1 MNDTRIQAAIR
12 AKMAETDNPFYLYD
26 QATIL
31 TQTSRL
37 KQDLPGFEF
46 LYSIKTNPFLPVVR
60 TVVGAGFGLDAAS
73 LGEVQVGMQ
82 LGLPREKILYSAPGK
97 TRRDIQGSIHHAII
111 VADSLNEL
119 ELIDRVAAAEGITA
133 EVGIRI
139 NPDFTMDSDHGAA
152 GKFGIDE
159 AQLFGYDLAAL
170 THLRPVGIHVH
181 ARSQEL
187 NAGVLRRYYDNMFAL
202 ARRCVEQ
209 LGMRMDFV
217 NLGGGLGVAYSTAR
231 DSDLD
236 TALLGAETAAALAE
250 LRALLGA
257 DTRVII
263 ETGRYAVCTAGTYA
277 TPVVDVK
284 ESYGS
289 KFVMVR
295 STLNGFIR
303 PSLARLI
310 AGYLPEGAEP
320 RANEPL
326 FTKLDAFDF
335 ALLTDETETETETV
349 SLVGNLC
356 TGADIAAAG
365 ITLPR
370 AKVGD
375 ILTISKAGSYA
386 YVLTPVQFSYQPA
399 PAQYLLTTD
408 GNFIE
413 E

>member
-1 MNDTRIQAAIR
+1 MNCSRIQSAIR
-12 AKMAETDNPFYLYD
+12 TKMAEIDNPFYLYD
-26 QATIL
+26 QAAIL
-31 TQTSRL
+31 AQTDRL
-37 KQDLPGFEF
+37 KRDLPGFEF
-46 LYSIKTNPFLPVVR
+46 LYSVKTNPFLPVVR
-60 TVVGAGFGLDAAS
+60 TVVGNGFGLDAAS
-73 LGEVQVGMQ
+73 LGEVEVGVR
-82 LGLPREKILYSAPGK
+82 LGLGREQILYSAPGK
-97 TRRDIQGSIHHAII
+97 TERDIRGAIHRSIL
-111 VADSLNEL
+111 VADSLGEL
-119 ELIDRVAAAEGITA
+119 ERIDRIAGEEGITA

-139 NPDFTMDSDHGAA
+139 NPNFTMDSDHGAA

-159 AQLFGYDLAAL
+159 DQLFACDLSAL

-187 NAGVLRRYYDNMFAL
+187 NADILRRYYTNMFAL

-209 LGMRMDFV
+209 LGMRMDFI

-236 TALLGAETAAALAE
+236 TARLGEESAALLRE
-250 LRALLGA
+250 LRAQLEE

-277 TPVVDVK
+277 TTVVDVK

-295 STLNGFIR
+295 NTLNGFLR

-320 RANEPL
+320 KANEPL

-335 ALLTDETETETETV
+335 ELLTDEEETETV

-356 TGADIAAAG
+356 TGADIMAAD
-365 ITLPR
+365 IRLPR

-375 ILTISKAGSYA
+375 ILTVSKAGSYA

-399 PAQYLLTTD
+399 PEQFLLTAD
-408 GNFIE
+408 GEFVAE
-413 E
+413 